1 MKILE
6 VDIGLG
12 AAKTVTAVIMEKKQE
27 SDLYQAE
34 MSSGVF
40 QKFYARN

>member
-6 VDIGLG
+6 VDIELG
-12 AAKTVTAVIMEKKQE
+12 AARNVTAVIMEKKQE
-27 SDLYQAE
+27 QAG
-34 MSSGVF
+34 MSSTVF